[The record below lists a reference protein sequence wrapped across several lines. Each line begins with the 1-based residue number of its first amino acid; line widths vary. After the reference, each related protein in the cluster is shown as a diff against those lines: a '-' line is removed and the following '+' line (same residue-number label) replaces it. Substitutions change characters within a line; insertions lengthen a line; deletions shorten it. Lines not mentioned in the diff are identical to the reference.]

1 MAFSRI
7 NLNNKIPVCLGEN
20 KIEKIEV
27 KVAEEI
33 SVKNYKILSKV
44 ILIICLC
51 GIILTII
58 NSFTGIINSSVK
70 VSGTIISITLF
81 LVAGIATMLLENE
94 RMKKR
99 K

>member
-1 MAFSRI
+1 M
-7 NLNNKIPVCLGEN
+7 
-20 KIEKIEV
+20 
-27 KVAEEI
+27 
-33 SVKNYKILSKV
+33 KNYKILSKV

-70 VSGTIISITLF
+70 VSGTIISIMLF

-94 RMKKR
+94 RMKKGNEYFSCI
-99 K
+99 KNCQ

>member
-58 NSFTGIINSSVK
+58 NSFTGIIKSSVK

>member
-1 MAFSRI
+1 MQ
-7 NLNNKIPVCLGEN
+7 K
-20 KIEKIEV
+20 V
-27 KVAEEI
+27 KVVEEI

-70 VSGTIISITLF
+70 GSGTIISIMLF

-94 RMKKR
+94 RVKKR